1 VKIVNR
7 LLTFLLLLV
16 TWVIFSGVIDVFHL
30 SLGVISCGIVT
41 WLSSDFLFQN
51 DGKGLHTRFVEAGR
65 FIGYGLWLMWQII
78 LANIH
83 VLKLALASNNREM
96 RPQVIRFR
104 TSLQSEFA
112 RYVFANSITLTPGTI
127 TLSVE
132 GDEFVVHAISK
143 KVAEELPGEMEK
155 RVADIFDR
163 E

>member
-1 VKIVNR
+1 MNR

-16 TWVIFSGVIDVFHL
+16 TWVIFSGVIDFFHL
-30 SLGVISCGIVT
+30 SLGVISCVIVT

-51 DGKGLHTRFVEAGR
+51 DGKGLQTRFVEVGR
-65 FIGYGLWLMWQII
+65 FIGYCLWLLWQII

-96 RPQVIRFR
+96 RPQMVRFR

-112 RYVFANSITLTPGTI
+112 RYVFANSITLTPGTV

-132 GDEFVVHAISK
+132 GDEFVVHAISR
-143 KVAEELPGEMEK
+143 KVADELPGEMEK
-155 RVADIFDR
+155 RVAKIFDQG
-163 E
+163 

>member
-1 VKIVNR
+1 VNR

-16 TWVIFSGVIDVFHL
+16 AWVIFSGVIDVFHL
-30 SLGVISCGIVT
+30 SLGVISCVIVT

-51 DGKGLHTRFVEAGR
+51 DGKGLQTRLVELGR
-65 FIGYGLWLMWQII
+65 FTGYCFWLLWQII

-96 RPQVIRFR
+96 RPQLVRFR

-112 RYVFANSITLTPGTI
+112 RYVFANSITLTPGTV

-132 GDEFVVHAISK
+132 GDEFVVHAISR
-143 KVAEELPGEMEK
+143 KVADELPGEMEK
-155 RVADIFDR
+155 RVAKLFDQG
-163 E
+163 

>member
-1 VKIVNR
+1 MNR

-16 TWVIFSGVIDVFHL
+16 TWIIFSGVIDVFHL

-51 DGKGLHTRFVEAGR
+51 DGKGLQTRFVEVGR
-65 FIGYGLWLMWQII
+65 FIGYCLWLLWQII

-96 RPQVIRFR
+96 RPQMVRFR

-112 RYVFANSITLTPGTI
+112 RYVFANSITLTPGTV

-132 GDEFVVHAISK
+132 GDEFVVHAISR
-143 KVAEELPGEMEK
+143 KVADELPGEMEK
-155 RVADIFDR
+155 RVAKIFDQG
-163 E
+163 

>member
-1 VKIVNR
+1 MNR

-30 SLGVISCGIVT
+30 SLGAISCGIVT

-51 DGKGLHTRFVEAGR
+51 DGKGLQTRFVEVGR
-65 FIGYGLWLMWQII
+65 FIGYCLWLLWQII

-96 RPQVIRFR
+96 RPQMVRFR

-112 RYVFANSITLTPGTI
+112 RYVFANSITLTPGTV

-132 GDEFVVHAISK
+132 GDEFVVHAISR
-143 KVAEELPGEMEK
+143 KVADELPGEMEK
-155 RVADIFDR
+155 RVAKIFDQG
-163 E
+163 

>member
-1 VKIVNR
+1 MNR

-41 WLSSDFLFQN
+41 WLSSDFLFQK
-51 DGKGLHTRFVEAGR
+51 DGKGLQTRFVEVGR
-65 FIGYGLWLMWQII
+65 FIGYCLWLLWQII

-96 RPQVIRFR
+96 RPQMVRFR
-104 TSLQSEFA
+104 TSLRSEFA
-112 RYVFANSITLTPGTI
+112 RYVFANSITLTPGTV

-132 GDEFVVHAISK
+132 GDEFVVHAISR
-143 KVAEELPGEMEK
+143 KVADELPGEMEK
-155 RVADIFDR
+155 RVAKIFDQG
-163 E
+163 

>member
-1 VKIVNR
+1 MNR

-16 TWVIFSGVIDVFHL
+16 TWVIFSGVIDFFHL
-30 SLGVISCGIVT
+30 SLGVISCVIVT

-51 DGKGLHTRFVEAGR
+51 DGKGLQTRFVEVGR
-65 FIGYGLWLMWQII
+65 FIGYCLWLLWQII

-96 RPQVIRFR
+96 RPQMVCFR

-112 RYVFANSITLTPGTI
+112 RYVFANSITLTPGTV

-132 GDEFVVHAISK
+132 GDEFVVHAISR
-143 KVAEELPGEMEK
+143 KVADELPGEMEK
-155 RVADIFDR
+155 RVAKIFDQG
-163 E
+163 